1 MKLITLLF
9 AAFISVSC
17 IAQVSLVPI
26 YREPIVEKQNK
37 NKSARTAALT
47 AMPLPFWDDFSFHLS
62 QKYYPN
68 DTMWVNVNSRSVWVN
83 SGVGIKPPSINV
95 ATFDGYDSVG
105 KPYSV
110 NDVLAKGFADK
121 LTSRPLRLADVPIAY
136 RKDSVFISFFYQ
148 FKGNGDAPE
157 TGDNLSLSFKNRKG
171 QWIKAW
177 STEEVT
183 IFKPD
188 SFVHVVRSISD
199 TSFFHN
205 DFQFRF
211 QNFGRLS
218 GPFDTWNLDY
228 VYVNFKRF
236 EEDPKSFPDRTIT
249 TPLTSLFQPYWS
261 IPIKHFNSVSLQKP
275 MYGVYS
281 NLFGYQWQRDHT
293 TNTIVTNFKN
303 GVMIQTPIIILDNV
317 YRQPTDP
324 IMLSF
329 THKINSLG
337 QLPNPS
343 LIDLNA
349 DSVKVKLK
357 LNVITVDNDILG
369 NYIPSIFKPI
379 NFRNNDTTS
388 TTFILKDYYAYDDG
402 VAEYGAKITG
412 RGTQL
417 AYQYD
422 MIGNE
427 PDNIIAVD
435 IYFPRFGDNTSQT
448 VQLFVMDTL
457 TGNASDF
464 VYKQSIPVTRTAR
477 DAFYQAKIPAGVTV
491 KGRFYI
497 GWELNSD
504 ASIPVGFDRNTDSS
518 DKVFVRTLDNGAWL
532 PNLTEKGS
540 FMMRPVFGSPEK
552 IDPTGI
558 EETKV
563 SKAYPNPTQQS
574 FFLPVDA
581 QQIQLYDIAGRQIV
595 FEQND
600 QFDKK
605 EIKITNPTT
614 GLYLVRYFDKNW
626 RTEKIMVLP

>member
-1 MKLITLLF
+1 
-9 AAFISVSC
+9 
-17 IAQVSLVPI
+17 VPI
-26 YREPIVEKQNK
+26 YREPIAEKQNK
-37 NKSARTAALT
+37 NKSARTAALS

-95 ATFDGYDSVG
+95 ATFDGYDSLG

-110 NDVLAKGFADK
+110 NDVLAKGFADN
-121 LTSRPLRLADVPIAY
+121 LTSRPLRLADVPIAS
-136 RKDSVFISFFYQ
+136 RQGDVFISFFYQ

-188 SFVHVVRSISD
+188 TFVQVVRSISD

-228 VYVNFKRF
+228 VYVNFQPFKKKS
-236 EEDPKSFPDRTIT
+236 ESFPDRALA
-249 TPLTSLFQPYWS
+249 TPLTSIFQSYWS
-261 IPIKHFNSVSLQKP
+261 VPIKHFSSTQLKYPKYGILNLYNDDKDGYLWSLKDSVQSTVPFISRTSIISNFKDGVSIKTPIVSL
-275 MYGVYS
+275 VD
-281 NLFGYQWQRDHT
+281 N
-293 TNTIVTNFKN
+293 TNSQTIPPFK
-303 GVMIQTPIIILDNV
+303 
-317 YRQPTDP
+317 YRTG
-324 IMLSF
+324 SF
-329 THKINSLG
+329 TK
-337 QLPNPS
+337 LPNS
-343 LIDLNA
+343 KSINLSA
-349 DSVKVKLK
+349 DSVKIKISLR
-357 LNVITVDNDILG
+357 LNSRDDPTDTTGYVAR
-369 NYIPSIFKPI
+369 IFKPI
-379 NFRNNDTTS
+379 DFRSNDTTS

-422 MIGNE
+422 MLTTTG
-427 PDNIIAVD
+427 DTIIAVD
-435 IYFPRFGDNTSQT
+435 VYFPRFGDNTSQT

-464 VYKQSIPVTRTAR
+464 VYKQSIPVTRKAR
-477 DAFYQAKIPAGVTV
+477 DAFYRAEISAGAAV

-518 DKVFVRTLDNGAWL
+518 DKMFVRTLDNGVWL

-540 FMMRPVFGSPEK
+540 FMMRPVFGNTKEK
-552 IDPTGI
+552 VITNV
-558 EETKV
+558 EYNKS
-563 SKAYPNPTQQS
+563 SKPYPNPTQHS
-574 FFLPVDA
+574 FFLPADA
-581 QQIQLYDIAGRQIV
+581 QQIQLYDIAGRQIA

-605 EIKITNPTT
+605 EIKITTPTS
-614 GLYLVRYFDKNW
+614 GLYLVRYFDKKW
-626 RTEKIMVLP
+626 CTEKIMVIL